1 MSEHTPSPQSVVV
14 PVDAEMP
21 LPCPF
26 CGCKVAEAGF
36 WFARADTP
44 PMAYVFCLECSDTI
58 TTDGPKRETLEE
70 AIAAWNRRAAPAPSS
85 LAGGEVQG
93 AIDRLRK
100 AVAAVRPVN
109 VLEAA
114 RLTHVD
120 DDETATGLFSV
131 PKAHTAYAD
140 LLWHATHDLPI
151 VLAALS
157 PEAPAREKV
166 STPARPVHIVRVS
179 GATLD
184 EQKAVVRQSETY
196 QRGDTVLCW
205 VNEGDLYANPS
216 VVFEDLTALTPRP
229 EAPAEGAGE

>member
-14 PVDAEMP
+14 PVEAEMP

-36 WFARADTP
+36 WFAKTDTP
-44 PMAYVFCLECSDTI
+44 PMAYVFCLECSDTEA
-58 TTDGPKRETLEE
+58 TDGPKRETLEE

-85 LAGGEVQG
+85 LAGGEDMTARQI
-93 AIDRLRK
+93 ALAEAKD
-100 AVAAVRPVN
+100 AVAFFDQVKAASQDEKIAVGRDHWN
-109 VLEAA
+109 RLEAA
-114 RLTHVD
+114 IRAV
-120 DDETATGLFSV
+120 
-131 PKAHTAYAD
+131 
-140 LLWHATHDLPI
+140 
-151 VLAALS
+151 AALS

-216 VVFEDLTALTPRP
+216 VVFEDLTALTPRH
-229 EAPAEGAGE
+229 EAPKAEQ